1 MAGDLIS
8 GLKGI
13 FGIFFFAL
21 KWILIVGLVLT
32 FAIVIYF
39 SIRSIMDS
47 MKERKLRNKFNQ
59 ELEEFERE

>member
-1 MAGDLIS
+1 MAGDLIL
-8 GLKGI
+8 GIKGI
-13 FGIFFFAL
+13 FGIFFFGL
-21 KWILIVGLVLT
+21 KWVLIVGLVLI
-32 FAIVIYF
+32 FATVIYF